1 MASEC
6 EYKRQA
12 TNLIKRYF
20 RLADQGR
27 SDEQTAALENL
38 LEKIIYISKR
48 YEWKSRVEESQLSK
62 DVSSGILDL
71 SAPSGSKLIQK
82 QRRPCN

>member
-1 MASEC
+1 MHI
-6 EYKRQA
+6 
-12 TNLIKRYF
+12 T
-20 RLADQGR
+20 
-27 SDEQTAALENL
+27 
-38 LEKIIYISKR
+38 YISKR

-82 QRRPCN
+82 QRRPRNLGVYDNKAKRSQSQSTTHHHDHSNKDIEGISL